1 MLVKLQR
8 PPPEMRIF
16 FPIRSACSS
25 TATRRP
31 RLPASMAQSSPAAP
45 PPRTRPSNW
54 RIKKKSH
61 VSGNPPF
68 VEFPRSSLSRLNY
81 VREKTEKFGSNY
93 QRTRIVEEIRRR
105 AALPEYFIHRFR
117 SGSHRRDR
125 PEWVGQ
131 VDDVGDA
138 IRSRQTGQRGRGD
151 PEKHSAELR
160 CANFGLCPRRDG
172 SFGHRKRAG
181 TRRDSRN
188 GARCAASGDAGPR
201 GLHGS

>member
-8 PPPEMRIF
+8 PPPEIRIF

-61 VSGNPPF
+61 VSGNPPL

-105 AALPEYFIHRFR
+105 AALPEYFIYRLR
-117 SGSHRRDR
+117 RGSHRRHR
-125 PEWVGQ
+125 PEWIGQ
-131 VDDVGDA
+131 VDA
-138 IRSRQTGQRGRGD
+138 PRNALRSRQTGQRGRG
-151 PEKHSAELR
+151 HSQGQAPELR
-160 CANFGLCPRRDG
+160 CANLGLCVRRDR

-181 TRRDSRN
+181 TRRDSRSR
-188 GARCAASGDAGPR
+188 ARRA
-201 GLHGS
+201 